1 MKQNTSTSHVRWSQE
16 VSRSRGSFFDTPMT
30 NGSFC
35 IFGDSTQMQRV
46 RVSTAVEKPLVERPF
61 VEERAELG

>member
-16 VSRSRGSFFDTPMT
+16 ASRSGGSFFDTPMT

-35 IFGDSTQMQRV
+35 IFGVSTQMQRV